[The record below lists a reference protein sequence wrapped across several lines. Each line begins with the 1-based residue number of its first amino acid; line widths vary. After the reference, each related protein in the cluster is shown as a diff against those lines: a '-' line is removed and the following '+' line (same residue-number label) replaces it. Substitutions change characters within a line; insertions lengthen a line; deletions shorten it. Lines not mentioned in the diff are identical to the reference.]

1 MLQLQEALKSGDLAA
16 AQQDYNNI
24 VALEIM
30 SSTGIILSSDLI
42 EGWISTPSEALF
54 KTEIWPARGEHLPHL
69 RIPTSFRLRRRLPV
83 YLQPRQLAWKVEST

>member
-1 MLQLQEALKSGDLAA
+1 VLQLQKALKSGDLAA

-24 VALEIM
+24 GALEIM
-30 SSTGIILSSDLI
+30 SSTGIILSDLI

-69 RIPTSFRLRRRLPV
+69 RIPTSFRLRGRLPV
-83 YLQPRQLAWKVEST
+83 YLQPR